1 MKVETMNKEQATC
14 LVDKWAKDWRTYLDG
29 QLHRGPRH
37 ALIDAIVA
45 ATSLSDDDAGED
57 LEGKP
62 MTDAGIKA
70 VMREVNEADQ
80 AQRAAARAFD
90 YGPDTVAAAEFRRT
104 AEPDPIAEPPSDP
117 DQRAAADA
125 LALLQSVALEDRQP
139 LVLTPTQ
146 VERFNRFGWLA
157 TVRYVI
163 DEPRPVET
171 VAVEPKRKPGRP
183 PRQR

>member
-1 MKVETMNKEQATC
+1 MNKEQATR

-37 ALIDAIVA
+37 ALIEAIVA
-45 ATSLSDDDAGED
+45 ATSSSDDDASED

-90 YGPDTVAAAEFRRT
+90 YGPDTVAAAEWRRT
-104 AEPDPIAEPPSDP
+104 AEPDPIAEPPSEP
-117 DQRAAADA
+117 DRLAAADA
-125 LALLQSVALEDRQP
+125 LKLLRDAAREDRRP
-139 LVLTPTQ
+139 LMLTPSQ
-146 VERFNRFGWLA
+146 VARFNGFGMLHG
-157 TVRYVI
+157 VDYVVA
-163 DEPRPVET
+163 EPSTLDDTKPVE
-171 VAVEPKRKPGRP
+171 VPRKGPGRP
-183 PRQR
+183 RRR